1 MSADP
6 PPIPEG
12 GEGSDPEPMP
22 TGLTMADTARHASRL
37 RWAVERLAG
46 IIGSWAAGT
55 EDASCGPG
63 RPDGAPSSIGSW
75 AAGTEDARAAVW
87 LATVARHLEQHSD
100 GLEGLRPGYEA
111 LAEAAR
117 PASPRPEIDEALDGI
132 AAAAGSAERMGIACR
147 VLLEH
152 LSAHCVAL
160 RAVTAAHADA
170 PLDRALE
177 FLMADLRRDRS
188 AGEALLDGLDAD
200 ETAAVLS
207 ADAAASAESRLAA
220 AGGIF

>member
-12 GEGSDPEPMP
+12 GGRSDPEPMP

-55 EDASCGPG
+55 EDA
-63 RPDGAPSSIGSW
+63 
-75 AAGTEDARAAVW
+75 RAAVW

-100 GLEGLRPGYEA
+100 GLEELRPGYEA

-117 PASPRPEIDEALDGI
+117 PASPRLEIDEALNGLA
-132 AAAAGSAERMGIACR
+132 AAAAGTAERLGIACR

-152 LSAHCVAL
+152 LSAHCAAL

-170 PLDRALE
+170 PLDRVLE

-188 AGEALLDGLDAD
+188 AGETLLDGLDAD
-200 ETAAVLS
+200 GPAAVRS

>member
-1 MSADP
+1 MSAGP
-6 PPIPEG
+6 PSIPEG
-12 GEGSDPEPMP
+12 GEGSDPEPMR

-46 IIGSWAAGT
+46 I
-55 EDASCGPG
+55 
-63 RPDGAPSSIGSW
+63 IGSW

-117 PASPRPEIDEALDGI
+117 PASPRPEIDEALNGI
-132 AAAAGSAERMGIACR
+132 AAAAGPAERLGIACR

-152 LSAHCVAL
+152 LSAHCAAL
-160 RAVTAAHADA
+160 KAVTAAHADA
-170 PLDRALE
+170 PLDRVLE

-188 AGEALLDGLDAD
+188 AGEALLDGLSAD
-200 ETAAVLS
+200 GPAAVRS